1 VEANGLY
8 NDDDGHNMKIKDGL
22 LLVDSS
28 VTIATPKSKSVR
40 TTIPEVIATHHR
52 MKPGST
58 IVWAMD
64 PKTGGVWLAEVDGRK
79 VDRGK

>member
-1 VEANGLY
+1 MN
-8 NDDDGHNMKIKDGL
+8 IKDGL
-22 LLVDSS
+22 LLIPSS

-52 MKPGST
+52 MKPGSE

-64 PKTGGVWLAEVDGRK
+64 PKTGGVWLAEIDGRK
-79 VDRGK
+79 VEGKM